1 MKGTILTMTE
11 MQEILKCLSD
21 IYNTSSR
28 KDKEV
33 LLSKFKDND
42 NMKRLLI
49 NSMSSSIV
57 IGVSEKTFEKVIGK
71 NEMYYKP
78 IDEKALWNSD
88 VYVTAIDYNHFIKCC
103 EFIDEQNKLEKPTA
117 SNEVIS
123 RLIGLFNG
131 ISPIERYWYYRMF
144 IGNLNIGVGPKSVNK
159 IFGPII
165 EQYTPMLADSGI
177 EKFDKWTFNNNQKE
191 YYVDTKI
198 DGLRL
203 TTFFYPNDIIV
214 KTRSGKRFWPLELF
228 FKEHL
233 LKDNYIQHF
242 INAINPEFSNK
253 CNDTNLGFAIDS
265 EILGLDETWESSVS
279 LVNVDKL
286 SVTKLDEN
294 ENDIPAFHLLCFDLI
309 NLNPFKPEN
318 FNKQV
323 PTLPYYRRRELLEYF
338 VNSMPDKLPFKF
350 FKLTNVSKC
359 MTLEEAQIKAQQYI
373 DNGFEGAVVKHPTHQ
388 YICDRKNVWL
398 KIKDIQTFDGI
409 ITDVLPGEASGKYNN
424 MASKLLVKVNMKGQ
438 EIIGTIGT
446 GFKDEDRKYLWDNK
460 NEVIGKVVEFTVL
473 SKTVNDNFRS
483 GVFKGL
489 RVDKVTNDN
498 A

>member
-1 MKGTILTMTE
+1 MTE
-11 MQEILKCLSD
+11 MQNILKCLSD
-21 IYNTSSR
+21 IYNTSGR
-28 KDKEV
+28 KDKET

-57 IGVSEKTFEKVIGK
+57 IGISEKTFEKVIGK

-78 IDEKALWNSD
+78 IDEKALWDSD
-88 VYVTAIDYNHFIKCC
+88 VYVTDIDYNHFIKCC

-123 RLIGLFNG
+123 RLIGLFNN

-177 EKFDKWTFNNNQKE
+177 EKFDKWAFDNNQQE

-203 TTFFYPNDIIV
+203 TIFFKPDTISV
-214 KTRSGKRFWPLELF
+214 KTRAGKTFYPLEVY
-228 FKEHL
+228 FKENL
-233 LKDNYIQHF
+233 LDDPYLQHTIKALHPIF
-242 INAINPEFSNK
+242 KNE
-253 CNDTNLGFAIDS
+253 CNDDELGFAIDC
-265 EILGLDETWESSVS
+265 EVLDKDGTWESTIS
-279 LVNVDKL
+279 LVNVDDD
-286 SVTKLDEN
+286 SVTYYDDMSCEELPKFILK
-294 ENDIPAFHLLCFDLI
+294 CFDLV
-309 NLNPFKPEN
+309 NLSPFKPEN

-323 PTLPYYRRRELLEYF
+323 TTLPYYRRRELLDNFIDNIYSSYCCWNFFSKTHLEK
-338 VNSMPDKLPFKF
+338 VN
-350 FKLTNVSKC
+350 
-359 MTLEEAQIKAQQYI
+359 TLEEVQMVAQRYI
-373 DNGFEGAVVKHPTHQ
+373 DAGYEGAVVKHPTHQ

-409 ITDVLPGEASGKYNN
+409 ITDVLPGEASGKYNS

>member
-1 MKGTILTMTE
+1 MTE
-11 MQEILKCLSD
+11 MQNILKCLSD
-21 IYNTSSR
+21 IYNTSGR
-28 KDKEV
+28 KDKEI
-33 LLSKFKDND
+33 LLSRFKDND

-57 IGVSEKTFEKVIGK
+57 IGISEKTFEKVIGK

-78 IDEKALWNSD
+78 IDEKALWDSD

-177 EKFDKWTFNNNQKE
+177 EKFDKWAFDNNNQE

-203 TTFFYPNDIIV
+203 TIFFKPDTIYV
-214 KTRSGKRFWPLELF
+214 KTRPGKTFYPLEFYFRETILN
-228 FKEHL
+228 
-233 LKDNYIQHF
+233 DPYIQHTIKALYPIF
-242 INAINPEFSNK
+242 KNE
-253 CNDTNLGFAIDS
+253 CNDDELGFAIDC
-265 EILGLDETWESSVS
+265 EVLDKDGTWESTVS
-279 LVNVDKL
+279 LVNVDDD
-286 SVTKLDEN
+286 SVTYYD
-294 ENDIPAFHLLCFDLI
+294 DIGCEELPKFQLKCFDLV
-309 NLNPFKPEN
+309 NLSPFKPEN

-323 PTLPYYRRRELLEYF
+323 TTLPYYRRRELLEKF
-338 VNSMPDKLPFKF
+338 IDNIVSNSCQWKF
-350 FKLTNVSKC
+350 FTKTHLEKVN
-359 MTLEEAQIKAQQYI
+359 TLEEVQMVAQRYI
-373 DNGFEGAVVKHPTHQ
+373 DAGYEGAVVKHPTHQ